1 MTTIFLVRHGLTA
14 RTGITLYGRSGGF
27 PLDHRGRAQ
36 AERLA
41 ARFDGVKLTALYS
54 SPLERC
60 MQTVEP
66 LAATQR
72 LHLEERH
79 ELIEMDAGSWTGK
92 SLKSLRHLKAWSQ
105 VQTSPSTFRFP
116 GGESFSEARDR
127 VVDEIERIAKRH
139 RHGRVA
145 VATHGDIVRVLL
157 NHYSGA
163 GLDAFQRM
171 VADTASVSVLAIGGG
186 RTAVL
191 LVNDTVGALR
201 RFGPGQID
209 APWEVAVGTASERG
223 PGRKNLRG

>member
-1 MTTIFLVRHGLTA
+1 MTILFLIRHGLTGQ
-14 RTGITLYGRSGGF
+14 TGTTLYGRTGGI
-27 PLDHRGRAQ
+27 PLDHRGQAQ

-60 MQTVEP
+60 VQTVEP
-66 LAATQR
+66 LAAAQR
-72 LHLEERH
+72 LRMDVRE
-79 ELIEMDAGSWTGK
+79 ELIEIDAGTWTGK
-92 SLKSLRHLKAWSQ
+92 PLQRLRQLKAWHE
-105 VQTSPSTFRFP
+105 VQTSPATFRFP
-116 GGESFSEARDR
+116 GGESFGQARDR
-127 VVDEIERIAKRH
+127 AVAEIERIAKRH
-139 RHGRVA
+139 RHGRVG
-145 VATHGDIVRVLL
+145 VATHGDIVRLLL

-186 RTAVL
+186 RAAVL

-209 APWEVAVGTASERG
+209 APWEVTTDGVKGAQPG
-223 PGRKNLRG
+223 PKNLRR